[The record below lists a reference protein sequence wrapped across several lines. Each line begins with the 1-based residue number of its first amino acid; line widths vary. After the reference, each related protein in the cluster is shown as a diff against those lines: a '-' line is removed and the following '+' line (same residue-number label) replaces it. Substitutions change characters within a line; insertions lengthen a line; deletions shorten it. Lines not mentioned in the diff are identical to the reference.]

1 MFLHYRRVIAAAL
14 ISLAAVM
21 LTARAQTR
29 RTPGSVA
36 VTGAAQRTG
45 VVPPRRMT
53 SRVRPT
59 KFPRA
64 KKPTTEQPVNFL
76 SGDASVLVQGDK
88 PQLIPLGLTYNRVLV
103 IEFPASDRFF
113 RWHGGNSR
121 MIYIDD
127 SPTKKT
133 DNFIVLRAVPPHK
146 ENPAGFNAP
155 VQLSIQMKSGLV
167 VPFMIYPTREEA
179 RAAYRCV
186 LRYDRDEVMRMRRA
200 EGLAVNLGVAESPAV
215 PTEVTSATAA
225 LSPTPVT
232 NPTVTLV
239 SAALPIPVPP
249 PIVELSNERTAR
261 PETAPEVSP
270 VVAEIERKA
279 KKSNDKGGDP
289 NEAAKSGLAAAI
301 REPKQFKRWTPP
313 LHGLAVATIAR
324 DVNERS
330 RLVIVAVRNMNTQA
344 VRIMPGHPDIY
355 IETFGEGG
363 KPVQVERVKRL
374 LHTETTTESRVLPA
388 GATVYYA
395 LVFETPILGVNQHLR
410 IAVGQTNAADEP
422 TAADLTA
429 AAR

>member
-1 MFLHYRRVIAAAL
+1 MFLHSRSSIAAAL

-21 LTARAQTR
+21 LVAHAQTR
-29 RTPGSVA
+29 RTPGSIT

-45 VVPPRRMT
+45 VVPARRMT
-53 SRVRPT
+53 SRVRPA

-64 KKPTTEQPVNFL
+64 KKPTKEQPVNFL

-88 PQLIPLGLTYNRVLV
+88 PQLIPLGLTYNRVLM

-155 VQLSIQMKSGLV
+155 VQISIQMKSGLV
-167 VPFMIYPTREEA
+167 VPFMIYPTKNEA

-186 LRYDRDEVMRMRRA
+186 LRYDRDEVVRMRRA

-215 PTEVTSATAA
+215 PTEVTSATPVT
-225 LSPTPVT
+225 SPTA
-232 NPTVTLV
+232 TL
-239 SAALPIPVPP
+239 ATPALPIPVPP
-249 PIVELSNERTAR
+249 PIIELSDEKAAR
-261 PETAPEVSP
+261 PEAVPEVSP

-279 KKSNDKGGDP
+279 KKLNDKGGDP

-355 IETFGEGG
+355 VETFGEGG
-363 KPVQVERVKRL
+363 KPVQVERVKR

-410 IAVGQTNAADEP
+410 VAVGQTNAADEP